1 MGELANTATDI
12 VGGLRVLRG
21 IGGEQVFLDRY
32 RRQSQRARVSGVTV
46 ARLQSVLDALQVF
59 LPGVF
64 VVLVVWLVL
73 IPFLKWVTSTYTVT
87 DRRIITRRGILNKTG
102 HDLPLRRINNV
113 NYERSLTDRIL
124 GCGTLVLETAAGQPL
139 VLHDLP
145 RVERVHVLIN
155 NLLFRR
161 GEDHLEGGEPSHWDD

>member
-1 MGELANTATDI
+1 MAISKDTLGDGEDVVLHMHTHGKALIWPVVALIVFSAALGVGLALLPPGTQPWGTWVA
-12 VGGLRVLRG
+12 VAVFVLLV
-21 IGGEQVFLDRY
+21 IWV
-32 RRQSQRARVSGVTV
+32 
-46 ARLQSVLDALQVF
+46 SVL
-59 LPGVF
+59 
-64 VVLVVWLVL
+64 
-73 IPFLKWVTSTYTVT
+73 PFLRWITSTYTVT

-145 RVERVHVLIN
+145 KVENVHVVIN
-155 NLLFRR
+155 NLLFK
-161 GEDHLEGGEPSHWDD
+161 GGHDRTDDDWPGQDD

>member
-1 MGELANTATDI
+1 MAISKDTLGDGEEVVLHMHTHGKALIWPVAALI
-12 VGGLRVLRG
+12 VLSAALGVG
-21 IGGEQVFLDRY
+21 IALLPPSTQPWG
-32 RRQSQRARVSGVTV
+32 TWV
-46 ARLQSVLDALQVF
+46 AI
-59 LPGVF
+59 GVF